1 MVTPNPG
8 LLHCPMKT
16 TVYLCSLWLLLL
28 STAAAQRIAYVTP
41 AGELATV
48 EPDGSQ
54 TRILAEPGRYQ
65 FPAWSPDGERIAVIG
80 ADAEGAAVFS
90 VADAAWGEPA
100 RHYSSQREAPIYL
113 YWSPDSE
120 TISFLANRPEVGLAL
135 HLAPVSREDN
145 PEESRL
151 LSTGSPFYWQW
162 TEDAQR
168 LLVHTGLTGEDA
180 RLGFMAAAEDNLTE
194 NLSNPGLFQAPGISA
209 SGDYIAYAEIDAA
222 GRGRVVLADT
232 TEGAGESERREVP
245 HQGLV
250 ALSWSP
256 AEDTLALMSP
266 PVAAPHTYGP
276 IRLLDA
282 ATGDLTPL
290 VEEVAIAFFWSPDGS
305 KIAYLSPLTSED
317 EGQQARAPMTQVSLR
332 TPTSQPRA
340 PLLLNLSV
348 VDVASGVSER
358 LTTFAPSPLF
368 IGQYLPFFDQYA
380 LSHRLWSPASDALAL
395 PMLTVED
402 GQPRSQVVV
411 VPLQGEPRP
420 IVPGDMPS
428 WSP

>member
-1 MVTPNPG
+1 
-8 LLHCPMKT
+8 MKT
-16 TVYLCSLWLLLL
+16 TAYLRGVWLLLL
-28 STAAAQRIAYVTP
+28 LFLSAAAAQRIAYVTP
-41 AGELATV
+41 AGELATL

-54 TRILAEPGRYQ
+54 TRVLAEAGRYQ

-90 VADAAWGEPA
+90 VQDAARSEPV

-113 YWSPDSE
+113 YWSPDSQ

-135 HLAPVSREDN
+135 HLAPVSGDN

-162 TEDAQR
+162 TEDAQQ
-168 LLVHTGLTGEDA
+168 LFVHAGLAGENA
-180 RLGFMAAAEDNLTE
+180 RLGFMAAAEDNLSE
-194 NLSNPGLFQAPGISA
+194 NLTQNSAVPGLFQAPGISA
-209 SGDYIAYAEIDAA
+209 SGDYIAYAELDASQS
-222 GRGRVVLADT
+222 GRVVLTSRTAR
-232 TEGAGESERREVP
+232 GESAETVREVP

-256 AEDTLALMSP
+256 TEDKLALMSP
-266 PVAAPHTYGP
+266 PAAAPHTYGP

-282 ATGDLTPL
+282 KTGDLTTL
-290 VEEVAIAFFWSPDGS
+290 VEEVAVAFFWSPDGT
-305 KIAYLSPLTSED
+305 KIAYLSPLSD
-317 EGQQARAPMTQVSLR
+317 EGGGQQARAPMMQVS
-332 TPTSQPRA
+332 TSAQPRA

-368 IGQYLPFFDQYA
+368 VGQYLPFFDQYA
-380 LSHRLWSPASDALAL
+380 LSHRLWSPQSDALAL
-395 PMLTVED
+395 PMLAAD
-402 GQPRSQVVV
+402 GATSQVVV
-411 VPLQGEPRP
+411 VPLQGESRP
-420 IVPGDMPS
+420 IAPGDMPS